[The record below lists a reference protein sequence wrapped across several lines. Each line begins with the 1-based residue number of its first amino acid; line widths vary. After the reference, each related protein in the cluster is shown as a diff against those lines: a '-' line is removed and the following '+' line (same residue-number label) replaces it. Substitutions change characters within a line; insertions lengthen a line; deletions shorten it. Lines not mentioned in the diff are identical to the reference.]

1 MKEVKQ
7 KLILHKLDGTDEF
20 YEIKH
25 LYADLDKHFEENNR
39 NIGYHIQLGTDEEAL
54 KFEEVDGIVAHEI
67 PENLPDIEVQ
77 EVEEDIT
84 DNDIMIDYG
93 IINEE
98 MEVE

>member
-25 LYADLDKHFEENNR
+25 LYADLDKHFEENDR

-54 KFEEVDGIVAHEI
+54 NFKEVSGIIGHII
-67 PENLPDIEVQ
+67 PELLSDVEVQ
-77 EVEEDIT
+77 EIEEEQKDDI
-84 DNDIMIDYG
+84 IIDDV
-93 IINEE
+93 IIDEKMKGE
-98 MEVE
+98 

>member
-7 KLILHKLDGTDEF
+7 KLILHKLDGTDEI

-54 KFEEVDGIVAHEI
+54 NFKEVSGIIEHII
-67 PENLPDIEVQ
+67 PESLPDVEVQ
-77 EVEEDIT
+77 EVEEEQE
-84 DNDIMIDYG
+84 DNTIIDDG
-93 IINEE
+93 IIDDE